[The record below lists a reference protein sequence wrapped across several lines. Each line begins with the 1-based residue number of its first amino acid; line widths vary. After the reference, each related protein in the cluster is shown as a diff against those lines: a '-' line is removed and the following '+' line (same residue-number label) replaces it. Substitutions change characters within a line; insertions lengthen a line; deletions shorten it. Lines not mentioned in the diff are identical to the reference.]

1 MVKVPDWFSLSHLLV
16 VCVGRRQ
23 FASNVKMKSE
33 ICLQSTFFCE
43 EVEGRAV
50 THMVGDVV
58 CPRQPAAGVREAGPQ
73 SMVQSAAD
81 FPPAPS
87 PRPPPKTLQLSWSG
101 CSLVGGRKT
110 KLKGKRRDR
119 RVLERGLKGRLLK
132 NLAKNRKPAG
142 RWLHQRMPDK
152 GPLTAHSMKIAS
164 VV

>member
-1 MVKVPDWFSLSHLLV
+1 MIQYFSRKISVVKVPDWFSLSHLLV

-132 NLAKNRKPAG
+132 NLAK
-142 RWLHQRMPDK
+142 
-152 GPLTAHSMKIAS
+152 
-164 VV
+164 

>member
-1 MVKVPDWFSLSHLLV
+1 MQYSSRRISVVKVPDWFSLSHLLV

-81 FPPAPS
+81 FPSAPS
-87 PRPPPKTLQLSWSG
+87 PRPLPRL
-101 CSLVGGRKT
+101 CSSAGPAAVWLEGERPNLRGKGVTEESLRGG
-110 KLKGKRRDR
+110 
-119 RVLERGLKGRLLK
+119 
-132 NLAKNRKPAG
+132 
-142 RWLHQRMPDK
+142 
-152 GPLTAHSMKIAS
+152 
-164 VV
+164 

>member
-1 MVKVPDWFSLSHLLV
+1 MQYSSRRISVVKVPDWFSLSHLLV

-33 ICLQSTFFCE
+33 ICLQSTFFSE

-81 FPPAPS
+81 FPPAPPAPS
-87 PRPPPKTLQLSWSG
+87 QDSAAQLVRLQSG
-101 CSLVGGRKT
+101 WREKDQT
-110 KLKGKRRDR
+110 
-119 RVLERGLKGRLLK
+119 
-132 NLAKNRKPAG
+132 
-142 RWLHQRMPDK
+142 
-152 GPLTAHSMKIAS
+152 
-164 VV
+164 